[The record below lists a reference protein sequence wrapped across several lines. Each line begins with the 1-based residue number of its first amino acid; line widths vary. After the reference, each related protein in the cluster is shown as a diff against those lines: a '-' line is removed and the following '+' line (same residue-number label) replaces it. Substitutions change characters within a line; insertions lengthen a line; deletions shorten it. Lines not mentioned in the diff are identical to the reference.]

1 MPEGFRHS
9 GHHAKPM
16 LRRELT
22 LDGIQTG
29 THMIFTQG
37 DRLINSRN
45 WSELVKPEQ
54 VTRTSAA
61 ADKTHG
67 KFVCEPLE
75 RGYGT
80 TIGNALRRILLSS
93 LQGSAFVSVKIAG
106 IQHEFTTI
114 PGVLEDVTDIVL
126 NLKQVR
132 LVMDTD
138 EPQRVT
144 LKMSEPGPVTA
155 ASLVTTQHVAV
166 LNPEQH
172 LFTIT
177 DPRDVEIELEARMGK
192 GYVPADMHEG
202 LSDEIGLV
210 ALDASFAPVRKV
222 SYTVEQARV
231 GQMTNYD
238 KLILEVWTDGSVS
251 PEDAIAY
258 SAKILKDQLTV
269 FINFDERISGEA
281 QASSAGAGD
290 VNENLFK
297 SIDELELSVR
307 ATNCLK
313 SANISLVGEIVQRA
327 ESDMLK
333 TKNFG
338 KKSLDEIKRVLEEMN
353 LGFGMKIENFEK
365 KYQDWKRKQQH
376 EA

>member
-1 MPEGFRHS
+1 
-9 GHHAKPM
+9 
-16 LRRELT
+16 
-22 LDGIQTG
+22 
-29 THMIFTQG
+29 MIFKQG

-54 VTRTSAA
+54 VSRTSDP
-61 ADKTHG
+61 ADSLYG
-67 KFVCEPLE
+67 RFVCEPLE

-80 TIGNALRRILLSS
+80 TIGNSLRRILLSS
-93 LQGSAFVSVKIAG
+93 LQGAAFVAVKFSG
-106 IQHEFTTI
+106 VQHEFTTI
-114 PGVLEDVTDIVL
+114 TGVLEDVTDIVL

-132 LVMDTD
+132 LAIDTD
-138 EPQRVT
+138 EPQQLT
-144 LKMSEPGPVTA
+144 LSATA
-155 ASLVTTQHVAV
+155 KGTVSAANLQCTQHVVV

-177 DPRDVEIELEARMGK
+177 DDIDLKIELEARMGK
-192 GYVPADMHEG
+192 GYVPADMHG
-202 LSDEIGLV
+202 MLTDEIGLIS
-210 ALDASFAPVRKV
+210 LDASYSPVRKV

-238 KLILEVWTDGSVS
+238 RLIIEVWTDGSVS

-281 QASSAGAGD
+281 QGNSSGASD
-290 VNENLFK
+290 INENLFK

-313 SANISLVGEIVQRA
+313 SASIALVGEIVQRQ
-327 ESDMLK
+327 ENEMLK

-338 KKSLDEIKRVLEEMN
+338 KKSLDEIRRVLAEMH
-353 LGFGMKIENFEK
+353 LDFGMKIDGFEK
-365 KYQDWKRKQQH
+365 KYQEWKRKQQY